1 MLQRICFIWFH
12 LLLFFHTTY
21 YRILILILIFFHVS
35 GVSTDH
41 ITTRN
46 FVEQDTVDEDDSDTA
61 TEVQTYKFVPAQNLF
76 GDRKIVKFRSVHKS
90 S

>member
-1 MLQRICFIWFH
+1 M
-12 LLLFFHTTY
+12 
-21 YRILILILIFFHVS
+21 ILIFFHVS

-41 ITTRN
+41 VTSRN

-76 GDRKIVKFRSVHKS
+76 GDRKILKFDPSQKKFVMKVQCTI
-90 S
+90 